1 MALPAV
7 IQDIVRLIGYGR
19 AMDMVREFGG
29 QELRIPRAEGCD
41 TWAALVEV
49 IGERATRKLA
59 AEIGIEREIY
69 IARCDRA
76 LKIERN
82 RKMVARYEKLLYT
95 GHSGRGAVSVLV
107 REFRLSYRQIE
118 KIVNSPVPAPEAM
131 AAQGALF

>member
-7 IQDIVRLIGYGR
+7 IQEIVRLIGYGR

-29 QELRIPRAEGCD
+29 QELRIPRAEGCS

-49 IGERATRKLA
+49 IGERSTRKLA

-69 IARCDRA
+69 IARCERA
-76 LKIERN
+76 LKQERN
-82 RKMVARYEKLLYT
+82 RKMIARYEKLLHT

-107 REFRLSYRQIE
+107 REFHLSNRQVE
-118 KIVNSPVPAPEAM
+118 KIVNSPLPEAETLSM
-131 AAQGALF
+131 QRALF